1 MQSLRNYT
9 IRTRLLGLGLLSV
22 LALLLIGGAGLWA
35 MSSSRADFQQ
45 YVAQDVDGLIQ
56 LSEVRAGLGNLRR
69 FEKDMLINIGD
80 DGTVKKAQ
88 ADWQKT
94 YAGVIRSLDAL
105 SGAGGAGG
113 ADARSEVAAL
123 QPKLKQALGAYKTGV
138 DELATRIL
146 NADFVDAAEANRAT
160 DTIKAPVQAMDDGVA
175 EMTRVIL
182 QHGQE
187 EVGRLGAREMGVR
200 GALGIVMLVGVALI
214 SLLTV
219 LNIRSILAPLAEA
232 VRTTERIARKDL
244 SETVRTDGADE
255 TAAMSRGVHGM
266 QASIRDVVSGVRS
279 ATDSIATASREV
291 AAGAHDLSQ
300 RTEQAAS
307 NLQATASAMGQLTQS
322 VQHNASSAGEAKALA
337 EQAADVATRGVQVV
351 GEVVRTMGTISASSS
366 RIGDIIGTIDG
377 IAFQTNILA
386 LNAAVE
392 AARAGEQGRGFAV
405 VASEVR
411 SLAQRSAE
419 AAKEIKHL
427 ITASG
432 ESVASGATLV
442 ERAGQTMNEISDSI
456 TRVSRIVA
464 EISHATVEQSGGINQ
479 IGDAISQLD
488 QMTQQN
494 AALVEESAAA
504 AQSLQHQAD
513 ALSQSVAVFK
523 LS

>member
-35 MSSSRADFQQ
+35 MGSTRSEFQQ
-45 YVAQDVDGLIQ
+45 YVAQDVGSLTQ
-56 LSEVRAGLGNLRR
+56 LSEVRAGIGNLRR

-80 DGTVKKAQ
+80 DATVKQAQ

-105 SGAGGAGG
+105 SAMETGAETGAMP
-113 ADARSEVAAL
+113 
-123 QPKLKQALGAYKTGV
+123 PKLKQALEAYKAGV
-138 DELATRIL
+138 DDIAKRIL
-146 NADFVDAAEANRAT
+146 NADFVDAAEANRST
-160 DTIKAPVQAMDDGVA
+160 DVIKAPVQAMDSGVT
-175 EMTRVIL
+175 EMTRAIL
-182 QHGQE
+182 QHGDD
-187 EVGRLGAREMGVR
+187 EVKRLSTREGAVR
-200 GALGIVMLVGVALI
+200 GALGVVLVIGVVLI
-214 SLLTV
+214 GLLTV
-219 LNIRSILAPLAEA
+219 LNIRSILAPLAQA
-232 VRTTERIARKDL
+232 VSTTERIARKDL
-244 SETVRTDGADE
+244 SEPVTVQGADE
-255 TAAMSRGVHGM
+255 TTAMARGVQGM
-266 QASIRDVVSGVRS
+266 QDALREVVGGVRS

-307 NLQATASAMGQLTQS
+307 NLQATASAMGQLTAS
-322 VQHNASSAGEAKALA
+322 VQHNAASAGEAKALA
-337 EQAADVATRGVQVV
+337 EQAADVAGRGVSVV
-351 GEVVRTMGTISASSS
+351 GEVVQTMGRISASSA

-419 AAKEIKHL
+419 AAKEIKQL

-432 ESVASGATLV
+432 ESVASGAALV
-442 ERAGQTMNEISDSI
+442 ERAGETINEISDSI

-464 EISHATVEQSGGINQ
+464 EISHATAEQSGGINQ
-479 IGDAISQLD
+479 IGSAIAQLD

-523 LS
+523 LN